1 MTQTGFRFEGDV
13 AGCLKAFVAVHPAWA
28 GDPHEITARAPGDE
42 EATDR
47 MSIDLVRAC
56 TRWAREHRYISADM
70 ATVFENAPDK
80 YFDVTAGMKL
90 RREIYEPGH
99 SRDVNE
105 SILKFLGRERSIEP
119 FLKTIGIKSK

>member
-70 ATVFENAPDK
+70 ATALEIIC
-80 YFDVTAGMKL
+80 
-90 RREIYEPGH
+90 RRVDDFRHNTLQEEAT
-99 SRDVNE
+99 E
-105 SILKFLGRERSIEP
+105 C
-119 FLKTIGIKSK
+119 